1 MNMGSNERGEKA
13 WTNGVGPMLK
23 LPLVKEKIE
32 FEKTRF
38 FFFDQVSWGD
48 DWSRKVFGDWLPG
61 T

>member
-1 MNMGSNERGEKA
+1 MGSNERGEKA

-32 FEKTRF
+32 FEKFDF
-38 FFFDQVSWGD
+38 FFLTKFRGETIGQE
-48 DWSRKVFGDWLPG
+48 KVFGHWLPG